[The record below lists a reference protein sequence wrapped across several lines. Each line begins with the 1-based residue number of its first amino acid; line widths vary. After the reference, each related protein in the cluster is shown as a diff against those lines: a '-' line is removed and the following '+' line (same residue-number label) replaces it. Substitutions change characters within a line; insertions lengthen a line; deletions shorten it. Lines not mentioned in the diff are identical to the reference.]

1 MGVDVGVGLVEMM
14 CLLLFTVVATSASS
28 SAALHFQIFTKDT
41 FAVIGYGVQGRAQSM
56 NMRDSGLDGKICIG
70 LREVRVLLSHFP
82 SV

>member
-1 MGVDVGVGLVEMM
+1 MM
-14 CLLLFTVVATSASS
+14 CCSSLSLPQSASS

-70 LREVRVLLSHFP
+70 LREVRVLLSHLTFYL
-82 SV
+82 SISLS